1 MFHRAA
7 PFLSPST
14 ISRAE
19 RSRARLGGM
28 SRGEAPP
35 GARGGSHPESL
46 AAETDDT
53 EVWMWTL
60 EAIAE
65 ARRRTA
71 RTQQGAVVGPPTRAS
86 NVDNSQ
92 GVPGNVWYG
101 SSSGGGGKPGGGR
114 TKQQPAVTRCDAVLD
129 SGRTRGDV
137 CGETY
142 KCVHF
147 ARGAC
152 AAGGACSYLH
162 TLPTAADEAAMS
174 KTHDVFGR
182 ERNATDRENNGG
194 VGSFVKNVKTLFVY
208 YGGAASAGHLSKD
221 AVVDLLRSNF
231 QEWGHIADVH
241 AVPTKCLGFVNFSLR
256 VSAEFAKEA
265 MAGQTLLGKDST
277 KKSSAGKKKLASDT
291 SEALSVKWAN
301 EDPNPDA
308 VQRVK
313 REREDLVVDAVK
325 RVESRMPK
333 AQRVARD
340 QAGKVRP
347 WA

>member
-174 KTHDVFGR
+174 KTHD
-182 ERNATDRENNGG
+182 
-194 VGSFVKNVKTLFVY
+194 FVV
-208 YGGAASAGHLSKD
+208 
-221 AVVDLLRSNF
+221 
-231 QEWGHIADVH
+231 
-241 AVPTKCLGFVNFSLR
+241 
-256 VSAEFAKEA
+256 
-265 MAGQTLLGKDST
+265 
-277 KKSSAGKKKLASDT
+277 
-291 SEALSVKWAN
+291 
-301 EDPNPDA
+301 
-308 VQRVK
+308 
-313 REREDLVVDAVK
+313 
-325 RVESRMPK
+325 
-333 AQRVARD
+333 
-340 QAGKVRP
+340 
-347 WA
+347 